1 MDYEKNKDKPGA
13 ADIYLKIGKEMID
26 KEVNLFIESEKRL
39 ILYNEQINELKNKF
53 FLFFIIC
60 NFIYYYF

>member
-13 ADIYLKIGKEMID
+13 ADIYLKIDKEMID